1 MKSLVLRGL
10 VCATLM
16 VFTLTAFGQTPTP
29 KSSAPAS
36 SASADVPLAKI
47 AIIDTSAFAE
57 GVGELKGLYDKLYA
71 EFSPR
76 RTEIESMKATMD
88 AKQKQLDDNG
98 AKMTAPQIRKLQEE
112 IDQLK
117 REGTRKLEDYQ
128 TDLGKREEALTG
140 PTYAKINDYLLKYT
154 QDKGITLVWN
164 YNKVLELGILLYVD
178 PKADVTK
185 DFIVAY
191 NKANP
196 AATAQNATT
205 SPKKP

>member
-1 MKSLVLRGL
+1 MKSFVMRGL
-10 VCATLM
+10 VCAAFMATA
-16 VFTLTAFGQTPTP
+16 LTVFGQTPTP
-29 KSSAPAS
+29 KSATPAA
-36 SASADVPLAKI
+36 SASADVPLAKFG
-47 AIIDTSAFAE
+47 IIDTSAFAE
-57 GVGELKGLYDKLYA
+57 GIGELKGLYDKLYA

-76 RTEIESMKATMD
+76 RTELESMKATMD

-154 QDKGITLVWN
+154 QEKGITIVWN
-164 YNKVLELGILLYVD
+164 FSKVLELGVLLYMD

-185 DFIVAY
+185 DFIDAY

-196 AATAQNATT
+196 ATTAQNATA